1 MFSEWGGKNL
11 SEDNFCSTIFFLKAE
26 YIMDLN
32 TKIQL
37 CFASC
42 LSRNKLQ
49 WGMTYCAIVMDAEQ
63 NEINLMAAYETGTDS
78 SEMSRCSPGS

>member
-1 MFSEWGGKNL
+1 
-11 SEDNFCSTIFFLKAE
+11 
-26 YIMDLN
+26 MDLN

-78 SEMSRCSPGS
+78 SEISRCSPGS